1 MALAP
6 PPTLVVPTPI
16 WRTNAIAF
24 ATKHKKVWLTKTE
37 LIRFIDYLCKDQIAA
52 DVYMAMG
59 EDVDIQ
65 KEWVRIQME
74 DYLGVTVFPDLP
86 QVDF

>member
-16 WRTNAIAF
+16 RHTNAIAF
-24 ATKHKKVWLTKTE
+24 ATKQEKVWLTKTE
-37 LIRFIDYLCKDQIAA
+37 LIRLIDYLHKDQIAA

-59 EDVDIQ
+59 EDADIR

-86 QVDF
+86 QADF